1 MFSLI
6 AALVSYRRQVAASAR
21 IVTPVQT
28 RDVANDVV
36 DTGRLARA
44 A

>member
-21 IVTPVQT
+21 IASPVPT
-28 RDVANDVV
+28 RDVANDVA
-36 DTGRLARA
+36 DTGGLARA